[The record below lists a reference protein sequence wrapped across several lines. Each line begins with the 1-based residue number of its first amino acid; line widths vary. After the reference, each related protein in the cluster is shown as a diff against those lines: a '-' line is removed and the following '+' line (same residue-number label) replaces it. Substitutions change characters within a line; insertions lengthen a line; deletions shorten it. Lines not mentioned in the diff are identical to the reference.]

1 MQRDLIEKWIK
12 NRKPGEAFT
21 IKDLPHGI
29 SRDMGDKMLS
39 LMVKDGRI
47 RRAARGIYYIP
58 QWSQLLKKEV
68 GVDVGKIAY
77 AIARKFDWEIR
88 PSDEYAVNLMGLSTQ
103 IPAHY
108 VYVTTGPSKKY
119 QIDGSTLTFVHRC
132 NREMMLACPDA
143 RDVVRALKGF
153 GRYYATPEIVAQM
166 SKRYTDRQWE
176 EICKASK
183 SVSNWIRELLDGE
196 LMARRARCCSS
207 LPNMRSRSC
216 GRTIR
221 PCGR

>member
-12 NRKPGEAFT
+12 NRKPGEVFT

-143 RDVVRALKGF
+143 RDVARPFQRMAD
-153 GRYYATPEIVAQM
+153 AA
-166 SKRYTDRQWE
+166 
-176 EICKASK
+176 
-183 SVSNWIRELLDGE
+183 LDGRIVVVTVNLQRPVGDDDIVVKSQDRIVVHDE
-196 LMARRARCCSS
+196 VATRIKRHRRTDV
-207 LPNMRSRSC
+207 
-216 GRTIR
+216 GR
-221 PCGR
+221 